1 MLKALYDIANQ
12 NDWDI
17 PGVGVFKYISLRAA
31 LAIILSLVISVLIG
45 KRVIDLL
52 RRKLIGESIRDLGPE
67 SHKKK
72 AGTPTMGG
80 LIILAAIIIPTLIC
94 ADLTNAYVQLVLF
107 STIWMG
113 AIGFLDDYIK
123 VFRKNKAGLKGKFKI
138 VGQVGLGLIV
148 GCTMVFHP
156 QFRGPI
162 GHISDDGTIDVTIE
176 LEAAGFQKGDK
187 LVKVGMN
194 EFKPVERKHYNFRST
209 RLIVLRKNTNVPGVA
224 KDYNIE
230 LKLSQKDS
238 AGVMAYLFEPREKDF
253 ATQTDMPFVKDQRLD
268 YDNIAF
274 WQEGENGIWGK
285 LIYIFFAIF
294 VVTAVSNGVNIT
306 DGLDGLAAGTSAV
319 ASATLAVFCWVSGN
333 AIFSSYLYISHIPA
347 AAELVIFCAALV
359 GACVGFLWY
368 NAHPAQVFMGDTGSL
383 ALGGVIGVLALMV
396 KKELL
401 LPLICGVF
409 FIELFSVTLQVAW
422 FKYTKRKYGEG
433 RRIFKMAPM
442 HHHYELGGMH
452 EAKITTRFWILA
464 TMFCLLAFVT
474 LKLR

>member
-1 MLKALYDIANQ
+1 MLKALYDIAQHNH
-12 NDWDI
+12 WDI
-17 PGVGVFKYISLRAA
+17 PGIGVFKFTSFRAA
-31 LAIILSLVISVLIG
+31 VAIILSLVIAVLIG
-45 KRVIDLL
+45 KRVIDML
-52 RRKLIGESIRDLGPE
+52 RRKLIGESIRDLGPD

-94 ADLTNAYVQLVLF
+94 ADLTNAYVQLILI
-107 STIWMG
+107 STVWMG

-123 VFRKNKAGLKGKFKI
+123 VFKKDKAGLKGRFKI

-162 GHISDDGTIDVTIE
+162 GHVTEDKTILLTPA
-176 LEAAGFQKGDK
+176 LEKVGFVEGDK
-187 LVKVGMN
+187 LIKVGDNM
-194 EFKPVERKHYNFRST
+194 FDPAERKNYSFRSR
-209 RLIVLRKNTNVPGVA
+209 RLIVKREQHRLQGPPLIYDFELRISA
-224 KDYNIE
+224 E
-230 LKLSQKDS
+230 DS
-238 AGVMAYLFEPREKDF
+238 AAVMQDLFGPRDAHF
-253 ATQTDMPFVKDQRLD
+253 STTTDVPFMKDQRVNYGNL
-268 YDNIAF
+268 AF
-274 WQEGENGIWGK
+274 WESDPDGPWGK
-285 LIYIFFAIF
+285 IIYILVAIF

-319 ASATLAVFCWVSGN
+319 ASATFAAFAWVSGN
-333 AIFSSYLYISHIPA
+333 AIFSNYLYISHIPA
-347 AAELVIFCAALV
+347 TSELVIFCAALV

-409 FIELFSVTLQVAW
+409 FIELLSVTLQVSW

-433 RRIFKMAPM
+433 RRIFRMAPL
-442 HHHYELGGMH
+442 HHHYELGGTH
-452 EAKITTRFWILA
+452 EAKITSRFWIVA
-464 TMFCLLAFVT
+464 TMLCLLAVVT